1 MTLTILQMED
11 RAKEFSEDYKDA
23 SDEQAEAQEFWVDF
37 FKIFGI
43 AKRKTDISFE
53 YALNKINGKRGYID
67 CFWPSRLIVE
77 HKSRGVSLDM
87 AYEQLL
93 DYCVSLPDDDV
104 PRYAIVSD
112 FQRIRLIDFETKE
125 RIEFELSD
133 LYRYIPQLEFIISF
147 NSYER
152 EPEEELK
159 IKASKIMA
167 ELHDSLKNNHYP
179 EEDLEQFLTRLLFCL
194 YAEDTG
200 IFNKNQFENYIFGED
215 DSQTDFTRTGGDIIQ
230 LFSVLNKARDD
241 RETDLREDLRDFPYV
256 NGNLFAKRLDT
267 PSFNQKM
274 FNDLKRACRFNW
286 AKISPAIF
294 GSLYQYVVDE
304 VIRSQQ
310 GAHYT
315 DETNVMKVI
324 NSLFMN
330 DLRIEFE
337 QAGGNVQK
345 LEALR
350 SKMGNLKFFD
360 PACGCGNFLIIA
372 YRELRLLEL
381 KILKQILYGGSAQR
395 RFNGSEISVIR
406 VENFYGIEISEAAY
420 NISKIAMWFIEHQMN
435 LKMFDSVHFHEDNL
449 PLKSEVNVVL
459 GNALR
464 IDWADVLEPDNN
476 VYVLSNPPF
485 AGKSKQ
491 TDEQKEDMRIV
502 FEESLVGEE
511 EFKEYSN
518 LDYVSA
524 WYKKAL
530 DYIDGTDIEV
540 AFVSTNSIC
549 QGEQVP
555 ILWKQL
561 HERYNFY
568 INFAHQT
575 FRWSNEAERNAG
587 VFVIIIGFSM
597 KEREEKALF
606 TYENPNSSSEQLTVE
621 NINSYLVD
629 YEDLIIDKRHRKPI
643 SDVPPIRSGSKPID
657 DGNLIL
663 SEIEKRRLCHEEPI
677 SEKFIKRLISAKE
690 YINGENMR
698 WCLWLVNVSPSEL
711 KAMPSVV
718 KRIEKVREF
727 RLASERDNTIRAA
740 DTPSLFAEIRQP
752 TTDYII
758 IPSHSSENREYIP
771 MGFVEKDN
779 IANNSTSFVES
790 DDKYVFGVLTSKM
803 HMAWVSYVCGRLEGR
818 YRYSNTIVY
827 NNFPFPMEV
836 SETNK
841 NKVIECSNKVLEVRK
856 SFPGES
862 LADLY
867 SPQLM
872 PPALINAHKDL
883 DKAVDK
889 CYRSEKFEDDMDR
902 IKFLFDLYL
911 EYTSN

>member
-1 MTLTILQMED
+1 MVLTLIQMEE
-11 RAKEFSEDYKDA
+11 RAKQFYEDFKDA
-23 SDEQAEAQEFWVDF
+23 SDEHSEAQEFWLGF
-37 FKIFGI
+37 FNIFGI
-43 AKRKTDISFE
+43 EKRKTDISFE
-53 YALNKINGKRGYID
+53 YALTKINGKKGYID

-77 HKSRGVSLDM
+77 HKSKGINLDM
-87 AYEQLL
+87 AYKQLL
-93 DYCVSLPDDDV
+93 DYTISLPSEDI

-112 FQRIRLIDFETKE
+112 FQKIRLKDFDTKDE
-125 RIEFELSD
+125 IEFELKD
-133 LYRYIPQLEFIISF
+133 LYQYIPNFEFIYSF

-159 IKASKIMA
+159 IKASKIMGD
-167 ELHDSLKNNHYP
+167 LHDSLKGNHYP

-215 DSQTDFTRTGGDIIQ
+215 DSKTDFTRTGGDILE
-230 LFSVLNKARDD
+230 LFSVLDRDFGERD
-241 RETDLREDLRDFPYV
+241 GFRKELKDFPYV
-256 NGNLFAKRLDT
+256 NGNLFSRTLQI
-267 PSFNQKM
+267 PSFNLKM
-274 FNDLKRACRFNW
+274 FNDLKKACRFNW

-304 VIRSQQ
+304 EIRRQQ

-315 DETNVMKVI
+315 DENNVMKVI
-324 NSLFMN
+324 NSLFLH
-330 DLRIEFE
+330 DLKIEFE
-337 QAGGNVQK
+337 QAGANVQK

-350 SKMGNLKFFD
+350 NKMGNLKFFD

-381 KILKQILYGGSAQR
+381 EILKKILYGGSAQR
-395 RFNGSEISVIR
+395 RFNGSAISVIR
-406 VENFYGIEISEAAY
+406 VENFYGIEISEAAF

-435 LKMFDSVHFHEDNL
+435 LKFDSIDFHEDNL
-449 PLKSEVNVVL
+449 PLKSEVNIIRN
-459 GNALR
+459 NALR
-464 IDWADVLEPDNN
+464 IDWADVLKPDNN
-476 VYVLSNPPF
+476 VYILSNPPF

-491 TDEQKEDMRIV
+491 TNQQKEDMKFV
-502 FEESLVGEE
+502 FEESLIDEE

-518 LDYVSA
+518 LDYVAA

-530 DYIDGTDIEV
+530 DYIDGTNIEV

-561 HERYNFY
+561 HEHYTFY

-629 YEDLIIDKRHRKPI
+629 YDDLIIEKRHRKPI

-663 SEIEKRRLCHEEPI
+663 SEMEKRRLCHDEPI
-677 SEKFIKRLISAKE
+677 SEKFIKRLITAKE

-698 WCLWLVNVSPSEL
+698 WCLWLVDVSPSEL

-727 RLASERDNTIRAA
+727 RLASERDNTVRAA

-803 HMAWVSYVCGRLEGR
+803 HMAWVSYVCGRIKGD

-827 NNFPFPMEV
+827 NNFPFPREV
-836 SETNK
+836 SEVNK
-841 NKVIECSNKVLEVRK
+841 DKVRECCNKVLEVRE

-911 EYTSN
+911 EYTSD